1 MLVVRRYPREF
12 GLNKAL
18 LKAKEK
24 LEKLC
29 DSCAP
34 ENRDKVMAE
43 IANMTDSAKKTYDEA
58 LSVAKE
64 SFEKAKKEALSE
76 YEQSINDLNSINGSV
91 PSIMENVTV
100 HQ

>member
-1 MLVVRRYPREF
+1 LRREAACGAF
-12 GLNKAL
+12 L
-18 LKAKEK
+18 LMIEGDSPLQ

-58 LSVAKE
+58 LSLAKE

-76 YEQSINDLNSINGSV
+76 YEQSINDLK
-91 PSIMENVTV
+91 
-100 HQ
+100 